1 MKSVIV
7 VLKYCIVLKSL
18 SLSLSLGSG
27 AVVFKISI
35 RFKIIY

>member
-1 MKSVIV
+1 MKSVIA

-18 SLSLSLGSG
+18 SLSLGCG
-27 AVVFKISI
+27 AVVFKTSI